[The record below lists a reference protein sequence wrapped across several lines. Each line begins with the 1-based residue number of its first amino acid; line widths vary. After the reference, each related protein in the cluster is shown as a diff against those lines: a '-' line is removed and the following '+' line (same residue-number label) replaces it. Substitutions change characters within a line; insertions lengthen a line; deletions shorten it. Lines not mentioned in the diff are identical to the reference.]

1 MKFLKSI
8 FWPFISISL
17 LTILIIFMTLQWSR
31 SLRVDVNLFPFNLS
45 NRTRNVLNEIR
56 RQVNTFVYNQ
66 TRIESEGPKYGG
78 LMSTTQEELEGM
90 EWENNIDCTKH
101 RRKTSAEDLLC
112 LERKTFL
119 MNYRNPCY
127 YENNSTLR
135 CLPYFQIIGV
145 CKSGTSDLFK
155 RMLRH
160 PQIVQNKGILKKETW
175 FWTWR
180 RHGNVGFHTN
190 MPGRTMMLSTFL
202 DLFDAKTIQT
212 NIVYIKDYG
221 EYHPLVTGHGDPM
234 DFWDQASWRDI
245 PQNDQNADE
254 PVYTDIH
261 VIRHLNPNLKLILLL
276 RDPVERL
283 FSNYL
288 HASFGST
295 ADEFHKD
302 VLLSLDLLNNC
313 TRNKTMRACLYTP
326 SILGSLRTPISGS
339 FYSLHLKEWLKAFP
353 RKQMFITRTEDF
365 GRDILGTLV
374 QIFRFLRLEAMPTKD
389 LYQIAQ
395 EGHYYIT
402 SKKSRSGNILNETRI
417 LLNEYFN
424 PYNEELAHILGNEN
438 YLWDDMKRS

>member
-1 MKFLKSI
+1 FLKNYV
-8 FWPFISISL
+8 WPFTSISL
-17 LTILIIFMTLQWSR
+17 LTVVIFFITLQCS
-31 SLRVDVNLFPFNLS
+31 SDLSVDVHLFPFNLS
-45 NRTRNVLNEIR
+45 NRTSNVLSEIS
-56 RQVNTFVYNQ
+56 RQVNTLVYNK
-66 TRIESEGPKYGG
+66 TCIESNTNKHGG
-78 LMSTTQEELEGM
+78 LKSTTAKVLEGM

-112 LERKTFL
+112 LERQTFL
-119 MNYRNPCY
+119 KNYRNPCY

-135 CLPYFQIIGV
+135 CLPYFQIFGV

-155 RMLRH
+155 RMLKH
-160 PQIVQNKGILKKETW
+160 PQIVPNNGILKKETW
-175 FWTWR
+175 FWTWK
-180 RHGNVGFHTN
+180 RHGNEGFHRDV
-190 MPGRTMMLSTFL
+190 PGSIMMLSTFL

-302 VLLSLDLLNNC
+302 VLLSLDLLRNC
-313 TRNKTMRACLYTP
+313 TRNRTMRACLYTP
-326 SILGSLRTPISGS
+326 SILGSLRTPISDA
-339 FYSLHLKEWLKAFP
+339 LP
-353 RKQMFITRTEDF
+353 M
-365 GRDILGTLV
+365 
-374 QIFRFLRLEAMPTKD
+374 KD

-402 SKKSRSGNILNETRI
+402 MKKSISGNILYESRV
-417 LLNEYFN
+417 LLNEYFR
-424 PYNEELAHILGNEN
+424 PYKEELAQMLGNKK
-438 YLWDDMKRS
+438 YLWDDKQISYH

>member
-1 MKFLKSI
+1 
-8 FWPFISISL
+8 
-17 LTILIIFMTLQWSR
+17 QWSNDL
-31 SLRVDVNLFPFNLS
+31 SADVNLFPFNLS
-45 NRTRNVLNEIR
+45 NRTGNVLSEKS
-56 RQVNTFVYNQ
+56 RQVNTWVYNK
-66 TRIESEGPKYGG
+66 TCIESDATKYDG
-78 LMSTTQEELEGM
+78 LKSTTAKVLEGM

-112 LERKTFL
+112 LETQTFL
-119 MNYRNPCY
+119 KKYRNPCY

-135 CLPYFQIIGV
+135 CLPYFQIFGV

-155 RMLRH
+155 RMLKH
-160 PQIVQNKGILKKETW
+160 PQIVPNKGLLKKETW
-175 FWTWR
+175 YWTWK
-180 RHGNVGFHTN
+180 RHGNVGFHRNGT
-190 MPGRTMMLSTFL
+190 GRIMMLSKFL
-202 DLFDAKTIQT
+202 DLFDAKKIQT
-212 NIVYIKDYG
+212 NIVYSKDYG

-288 HASFGST
+288 HLSFGST
-295 ADEFHKD
+295 AGEFHKD

-313 TRNKTMRACLYTP
+313 TRNRTMRACLYTP

-339 FYSLHLKEWLKAFP
+339 FYSLHLKEWLKVFP

-365 GRDILGTLV
+365 GRDIQGTLV
-374 QIFRFLRLEAMPTKD
+374 QIFRFLELDAMSTKD

-402 SKKSRSGNILNETRI
+402 RKKKTAGNILNETRV
-417 LLNEYFN
+417 LLNKYFR
-424 PYNEELAHILGNEN
+424 PYEEELAQMLGNK
-438 YLWDDMKRS
+438 YL